1 MERTKGEELDH
12 YAINLLRN
20 LGYKTPESIDRL
32 GSKGTGGE
40 EGYMGE
46 INALR
51 YGKKLEDFSE
61 KDFKTLVEL
70 ENMAE
75 KELKKRRGYK
85 EGGVVNMLKSF
96 K

>member
-20 LGYKTPESIDRL
+20 LGYTTPESIDRL
-32 GSKGTGGE
+32 GSKRTGGE
-40 EGYMGE
+40 EGFLGS
-46 INALR
+46 INDLRRGKALSSED
-51 YGKKLEDFSE
+51 KDTLNKLQ
-61 KDFKTLVEL
+61 EL
-70 ENMAE
+70 SA

-85 EGGVVNMLKSF
+85 QGGLVAMLKNF